1 MKKGRAGGESMQ
13 AERPQRLFG
22 LTDELRRQLE
32 ESGDAPLAAVV
43 KKVIEKAKGGDL
55 GAARFIW
62 ERLEGPAKG
71 VGDGE
76 HAERWRHLGA

>member
-1 MKKGRAGGESMQ
+1 MKKGESGGEPMQ
-13 AERPQRLFG
+13 DERPQRLFS
-22 LTDELRRQLE
+22 LTNELRRQLE
-32 ESGDAPLAAVV
+32 KDGDSPLEAVV
-43 KKVIEKAKGGDL
+43 KKVIEKAKDGDL

-71 VGDGE
+71 VGDRE